1 MRRATLGWRGGW
13 RARTALSSSAHTSCL
28 MKAPIVR
35 WGENTRTV
43 SYKARAFDHR
53 GMYLK
58 VNAPT
63 KHTDTPSPRPARPDL
78 YNVLITACRCP
89 RPRAPCV
96 LPDSLVSRVSQPPA
110 LGRLDRRRAHRAQSR
125 GGRASLWSAC
135 IPPLPP
141 SLPTGCYMLLPLG
154 SYKAPASLTCLT
166 RPHGLTA
173 GRALGSSGVDL
184 ASCMLAPR
192 TLGESWRAP
201 LSLPCVHPESTLSRG
216 SACRAQAPF

>member
-1 MRRATLGWRGGW
+1 MFVVVRVLSACSLIPWCHVSVSLLPSVASTDD
-13 RARTALSSSAHTSCL
+13 ARTS
-28 MKAPIVR
+28 
-35 WGENTRTV
+35 RTV
-43 SYKARAFDHR
+43 TRRTCVAVV
-53 GMYLK
+53 GMHPP
-58 VNAPT
+58 PT
-63 KHTDTPSPRPARPDL
+63 P
-78 YNVLITACRCP
+78 
-89 RPRAPCV
+89 
-96 LPDSLVSRVSQPPA
+96 
-110 LGRLDRRRAHRAQSR
+110 
-125 GGRASLWSAC
+125 
-135 IPPLPP
+135 PP

-201 LSLPCVHPESTLSRG
+201 LSLPCVHPASTLSRG

>member
-1 MRRATLGWRGGW
+1 M
-13 RARTALSSSAHTSCL
+13 
-28 MKAPIVR
+28 
-35 WGENTRTV
+35 N
-43 SYKARAFDHR
+43 R

-78 YNVLITACRCP
+78 YNIVVVRVLST
-89 RPRAPCV
+89 CV
-96 LPDSLVSRVSQPPA
+96 LPDSLVSRVSQAPA
-110 LGRLDRRRAHRAQSR
+110 LGRLDRRHAHRAQSR
-125 GGRASLWSAC
+125 GGRAWLWSLC

-141 SLPTGCYMLLPLG
+141 RPPSPPAATCYPWARTSPRHPLR
-154 SYKAPASLTCLT
+154 ASRAS

-173 GRALGSSGVDL
+173 GHALGSSGVDL

-192 TLGESWRAP
+192 TLGESCRAP